1 MHGGT
6 YMKKDF
12 KKGFMRQYWRIQQS
26 QTLISTVFWIT
37 TLTLLIWPN
46 VSWRFQSNEE
56 LLSIPMTYWALS
68 AIATSV
74 LLLVIILGWT
84 YDVALGLWREHL
96 TVVQER
102 NPFTTYKVNAPWG
115 ILLAQTNT
123 ILRKLSDE
131 DDEDIIRHCDFI
143 DRWLDWNAN
152 QEIWARTMSSW
163 KQIMGDE
170 DPYLFHISE
179 ETRANLEEAA
189 KNIQDF

>member
-1 MHGGT
+1 
-6 YMKKDF
+6 MKKDF

-84 YDVALGLWREHL
+84 YDVALGLWREHH
-96 TVVQER
+96 
-102 NPFTTYKVNAPWG
+102 NA
-115 ILLAQTNT
+115 L
-123 ILRKLSDE
+123 
-131 DDEDIIRHCDFI
+131 
-143 DRWLDWNAN
+143 
-152 QEIWARTMSSW
+152 
-163 KQIMGDE
+163 
-170 DPYLFHISE
+170 
-179 ETRANLEEAA
+179 
-189 KNIQDF
+189 